1 MSENSNQSKFEL
13 MHVAQPVSL
22 AAVKILKIFGNL
34 NTSLLNM
41 YLLLFLHSGH
51 LTLTPPEELLIF
63 NMVCITVMKCITT
76 HKQLSEMVV
85 L

>member
-1 MSENSNQSKFEL
+1 MS
-13 MHVAQPVSL
+13 VAQPVAL
-22 AAVKILKIFGNL
+22 AAVRMSKIFW

-51 LTLTPPEELLIF
+51 LTLDRPEEFLTF

-76 HKQLSEMVV
+76 HKQISEMGV